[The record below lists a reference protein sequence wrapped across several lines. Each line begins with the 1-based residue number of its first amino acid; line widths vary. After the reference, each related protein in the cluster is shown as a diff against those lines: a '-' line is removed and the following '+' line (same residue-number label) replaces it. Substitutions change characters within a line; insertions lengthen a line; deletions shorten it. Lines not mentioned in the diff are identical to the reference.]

1 MTIIEKS
8 YNTES
13 IVRSIEREKERGH
26 SAGWIGTDLHVI
38 CSNTVHT
45 LSYPSYEQKNSEF
58 FNFWQLILKP
68 KYMKITCFFFLFIIA
83 CCSSWEWGQYT
94 GAKEAAG
101 QEGLV
106 WTDHSGKLVN

>member
-1 MTIIEKS
+1 MTAYIE
-8 YNTES
+8 TQ
-13 IVRSIEREKERGH
+13 V
-26 SAGWIGTDLHVI
+26 
-38 CSNTVHT
+38 
-45 LSYPSYEQKNSEF
+45 YED
-58 FNFWQLILKP
+58 
-68 KYMKITCFFFLFIIA
+68 YMGFFLFIIA